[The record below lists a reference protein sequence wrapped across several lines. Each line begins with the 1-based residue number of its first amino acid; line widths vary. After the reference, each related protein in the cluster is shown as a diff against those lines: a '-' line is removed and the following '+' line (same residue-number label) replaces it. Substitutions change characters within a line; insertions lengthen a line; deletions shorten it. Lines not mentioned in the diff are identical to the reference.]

1 MRNALKPEVVP
12 YIVRAV
18 VTLVCLGAYL
28 VFGKDVAEVDV
39 GETVNMLVALFLG
52 KELLPRAGEG
62 K

>member
-1 MRNALKPEVVP
+1 MRNPLKPEVVP
-12 YIVRAV
+12 YVIRAV

-39 GETVNMLVALFLG
+39 GEAVNMLAALFIG
-52 KELLPRAGEG
+52 KEVLPRAGEG